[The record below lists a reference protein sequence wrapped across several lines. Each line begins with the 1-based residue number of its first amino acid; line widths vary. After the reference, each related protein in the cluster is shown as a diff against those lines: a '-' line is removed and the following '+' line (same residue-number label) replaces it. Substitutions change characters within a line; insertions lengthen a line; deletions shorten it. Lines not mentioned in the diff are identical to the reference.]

1 MVWREEVGAVKEWR
15 ETERQK
21 QHCIKKRR
29 KMETQRD

>member
-15 ETERQK
+15 EREK